1 VLSSNAATDQRHAPR
16 FRRLEAEVIR
26 RDERVRDFCDRAGV
40 SHSAFYFAL
49 RGLVMPGA
57 LRRMATALGESDPQR
72 LLDFVTLTVAE
83 D

>member
-1 VLSSNAATDQRHAPR
+1 M
-16 FRRLEAEVIR
+16 
-26 RDERVRDFCDRAGV
+26 RDFCDRAGV

-57 LRRMATALGESDPQR
+57 LRRMAAALGESDPPR

-83 D
+83 G